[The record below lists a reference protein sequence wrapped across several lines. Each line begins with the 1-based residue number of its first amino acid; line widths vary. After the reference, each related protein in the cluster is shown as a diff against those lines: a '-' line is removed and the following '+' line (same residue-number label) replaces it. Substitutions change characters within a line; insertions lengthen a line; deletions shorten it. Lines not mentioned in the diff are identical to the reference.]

1 MEHEPGY
8 TPLAHQEECDCCCGC
23 DSFAERDD
31 YLESQKA
38 ADPSNPPL
46 PYNDYH
52 SSVRASRVHVF
63 RILHIIC
70 LSQGKSLPWLKR
82 WNLP

>member
-31 YLESQKA
+31 YPTFLFSR
-38 ADPSNPPL
+38 PSP
-46 PYNDYH
+46 
-52 SSVRASRVHVF
+52 AGSRVLRGH
-63 RILHIIC
+63 RELREKA
-70 LSQGKSLPWLKR
+70 LEDAA
-82 WNLP
+82 

>member
-31 YLESQKA
+31 YLISRPFPA
-38 ADPSNPPL
+38 
-46 PYNDYH
+46 
-52 SSVRASRVHVF
+52 VSRVL
-63 RILHIIC
+63 RGLREKA
-70 LSQGKSLPWLKR
+70 LERTAGSLNNSR
-82 WNLP
+82 VRGRSR